1 MAVPEGQ
8 MRHNLYR
15 TLLIS
20 ATIVAVAFVLLLPSS
35 GLGAGEELF
44 QAIRDGN
51 IAVVKAHLSKNELE
65 ARDVRGATPLMYAA
79 AFGNF
84 ETFKLILDAGSD
96 VNAHNNHN
104 ATALLWAA
112 RDTERAKLLIE
123 RGADVNAASTEGQ
136 TPLIAASSQRDGSPV
151 VALLVAKGANLD
163 FQDGRRGSTALNI
176 AAESGATESV
186 RILLAKGA
194 NPAIPNR
201 FGVTPLGS
209 APSGRRIEIAQLM
222 LQKGLD
228 VNLGTTDS
236 GRQTNGPT
244 DRLKVTAL
252 HNAAAFGPVDMV
264 RSLLNAGARVDAR
277 DSRNLTPLFF
287 ALATEYP
294 SIEMVQ
300 TLLRAGADVN
310 ARDKTGETPLD
321 WAEKFGDP
329 QVIGVLKN
337 SGAKKGIIYEAPILP
352 SIERPKP
359 AVALARSMTL
369 LESSSAEFFKK
380 SLCVSCHHQP
390 LIARTQAMAR
400 LVGIPVNEK
409 AAKEQLSQMV
419 TQWVGP
425 QEEFLQGIFPAGGP
439 NRLAEILLG
448 LSASSHP
455 ADSITDS
462 AIVAMAL
469 SQRSDGRWAAG
480 EVQLRPPITES
491 DIAATARILRAL
503 QEYFIPAFKPELAKR
518 AARAQAW
525 LKSVKILR
533 SEDAYMRLSGLK
545 WSGASAA
552 ELRSAA
558 KAVIALQRPDGGWG
572 DNPNM
577 PSDAY
582 ETGGALVALAESK
595 AIEVSD
601 GAYQR
606 GIQYLLS
613 TQFPDGSWHVRSR
626 AIKFQPYFESG
637 FPFGHD
643 QWISAAATSWAAQAI
658 ALSLQPAAT
667 K

>member
-1 MAVPEGQ
+1 M
-8 MRHNLYR
+8 H
-15 TLLIS
+15 
-20 ATIVAVAFVLLLPSS
+20 
-35 GLGAGEELF
+35 
-44 QAIRDGN
+44 
-51 IAVVKAHLSKNELE
+51 
-65 ARDVRGATPLMYAA
+65 AA

-84 ETFKLILDAGSD
+84 ETLKLLLDAGAD
-96 VNAHNNHN
+96 VNAHSDHN

-112 RDTERAKLLIE
+112 RDPEKARLLIE
-123 RGADVNAASTEGQ
+123 RGADVNATSMEGQ
-136 TPLIAASSQRDGSPV
+136 SPLIAAATRPDASSV
-151 VALLVAKGANLD
+151 IALLIAKGANIN
-163 FQDGRRGSTALNI
+163 FQEGRRQYTALNVS
-176 AAESGATESV
+176 AESGDLESV
-186 RILLAKGA
+186 QLLLSKGA
-194 NPAIPNR
+194 TASLPNR

-209 APSGRRIEIAQLM
+209 APTGRRVEIAQLL

-228 VNLGTTDS
+228 VNAGTTDA
-236 GRQTNGPT
+236 GRVTNGPI

-252 HNAAAFGPVDMV
+252 HNAAAMGPVEMV
-264 RSLLNAGARVDAR
+264 RTLLKGGADVHAR

-300 TLLRAGADVN
+300 TLLQAGADTN
-310 ARDKTGETPLD
+310 ARDNTGETPLD

-329 QVIGVLKN
+329 QVIALLKN
-337 SGAKKGIIYEAPILP
+337 SGAKTGVIYHAPKLP
-352 SIERPKP
+352 SAESPKP
-359 AVALARSMTL
+359 AVALAQSLTL
-369 LESSSAEFFKK
+369 LESSSTEFARK

-390 LIARTQAMAR
+390 LIARTQALAK
-400 LVGIPVNEK
+400 LAGIPVNEK
-409 AAKEQLSQMV
+409 MEKEQLSQMV
-419 TQWVGP
+419 TQWNGP
-425 QEEFLQGIFPAGGP
+425 QEEFLQGLFPGGGA
-439 NRLAEILLG
+439 NRLAEMLLG
-448 LSASSHP
+448 MKASNHP
-455 ADSITDS
+455 ADSIMDS
-462 AIVAMAL
+462 AVVAVAL
-469 SQRSDGRWAAG
+469 SQKPDGRWDAG
-480 EVQLRPPITES
+480 EVQLRPPLTES
-491 DIAATARILRAL
+491 NVAATARILRVL
-503 QEYFIPAFKPELAKR
+503 QEYSIPARKAEFAKR

-525 LKSVKILR
+525 LKTVKILR

-552 ELRSAA
+552 DLRIAA
-558 KAVIALQRPDGGWG
+558 KAVLALQRPDGGWG

-601 GAYQR
+601 EAYQR

-658 ALSLQPAAT
+658 ALSLQRET